1 MNVQNHFEKNPKLIL
16 NIFIYLIY
24 MYFYNYIFNGFF
36 KFLYESYKTYV
47 NDRER
52 EIDVF
57 LDIHIINISIEV
69 KKHNV

>member
-1 MNVQNHFEKNPKLIL
+1 
-16 NIFIYLIY
+16 
-24 MYFYNYIFNGFF
+24 MYFFYNYIFNGFF